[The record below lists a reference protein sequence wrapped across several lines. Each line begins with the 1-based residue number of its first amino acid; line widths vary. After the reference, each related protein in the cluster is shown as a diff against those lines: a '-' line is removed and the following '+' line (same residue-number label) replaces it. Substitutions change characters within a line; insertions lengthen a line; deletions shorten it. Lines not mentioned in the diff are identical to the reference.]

1 MGKARVWYAEQF
13 LYEIISLE
21 RHPVELADP
30 KQPAVTF
37 PQGEWNYVTK

>member
-21 RHPVELADP
+21 RHPVELAYL
-30 KQPAVTF
+30 KQPAVTILKAKVN
-37 PQGEWNYVTK
+37 P